1 MRAIV
6 QYRYG
11 DLDLLS
17 YREDV
22 PPPRPARGE
31 VAIAVAA
38 ASVNPADRFRVS
50 GVPRLGR
57 LAFGVFRPKVPTL
70 GVDVAG
76 SIVAV
81 GEGVTRWKVGDEVFG
96 ETLGSFADQVCARAD
111 RVALRPRGISL
122 EEAAALP
129 VAGITAL
136 QAMRD
141 VAKVSRGT
149 RVLINGAAGGVGSFA
164 IQIARSL
171 GAEVTAVCSGRNA
184 GHVRA
189 LGAAHV
195 IDYTR
200 EDFAHAVVSGTPPYD
215 AILDLVGTVPLA
227 RCVASLTPRGVY
239 VSSVGRT
246 GWILRAAFRSIVD
259 RRVKVLV
266 TTTRTEDLEVLAA
279 LVDAGDV
286 RPVIDRRFDLTHV
299 PDALRY
305 SATERT
311 RGKSLVLVA
320 PTSTESSSTSS
331 TSSTSTTSSTS
342 GTSTTSSRAEPPP
355 GAPLGA

>member
-11 DLDLLS
+11 DLDQLS
-17 YREDV
+17 YRDDV
-22 PPPRPARGE
+22 SLPVPRRGE
-31 VAIAVAA
+31 IAIAVAA

-50 GVPRLGR
+50 GIPRLGR
-57 LAFGVFRPKVPTL
+57 LVFGLLRPKVPVL
-70 GVDVAG
+70 GIDVAG
-76 SIVAV
+76 TVVAI
-81 GEGVTRWKVGDEVFG
+81 GEGVTRWKIGDEVFG
-96 ETLGSFADQVCARAD
+96 ETLGSFAERVCAQAD

-141 VAKVSRGT
+141 VAKVGPGS
-149 RVLINGAAGGVGSFA
+149 RVLVNGAAGGVGSFA
-164 IQIARSL
+164 IQIARAL

-184 GHVRA
+184 ALVSS
-189 LGAAHV
+189 LGATHV
-195 IDYTR
+195 LDYTR
-200 EDFAHAVVSGTPPYD
+200 EDVARAIDSGAAPYD

-227 RCVASLTPRGVY
+227 RCVASLSARGVY

-246 GWILRAAFRSIVD
+246 EWILRAALRSLVS
-259 RRVKVLV
+259 RRVRVF
-266 TTTRTEDLEVLAA
+266 TASANTRDLEALAR
-279 LVDAGDV
+279 LVEAGEV
-286 RPVIDRRFDLTHV
+286 RPVIDRRFDLVHV

-311 RGKSLVLVA
+311 RGKSLVMV
-320 PTSTESSSTSS
+320 
-331 TSSTSTTSSTS
+331 
-342 GTSTTSSRAEPPP
+342 G
-355 GAPLGA
+355 GAGG

>member
-11 DLDLLS
+11 DLDQLT
-17 YREDV
+17 YRDDV
-22 PPPRPARGE
+22 SLPVPRRGE
-31 VAIAVAA
+31 IAIAVAA

-50 GVPRLGR
+50 GIPRLGR
-57 LAFGVFRPKVPTL
+57 LAFGLLRPKVPVL
-70 GVDVAG
+70 GIDVAG
-76 SIVAV
+76 TVVAV
-81 GEGVTRWKVGDEVFG
+81 GEGVTRWKIGDEVFG
-96 ETLGSFADQVCARAD
+96 ETLGSFAERVCARED
-111 RVALRPRGISL
+111 RVAARPRNISL

-141 VAKVSRGT
+141 AAKVGPGS
-149 RVLINGAAGGVGSFA
+149 RVLVNGAAGGVGSFA
-164 IQIARSL
+164 IQIARAL

-184 GHVRA
+184 ALVSS
-189 LGAAHV
+189 LGATHV

-200 EDFAHAVVSGTPPYD
+200 EDLAHAIEAGAAPYD

-227 RCVASLTPRGVY
+227 RCIASLSERGVY

-246 GWILRAAFRSIVD
+246 GWILRAALRSLVS
-259 RRVKVLV
+259 RKVKVLV
-266 TTTRTEDLEVLAA
+266 TTTHTADLEELAQ
-279 LVDAGDV
+279 LVEAGAV
-286 RPVIDRRFDLTHV
+286 RPVIDRRFDLVHV

-311 RGKSLVLVA
+311 RGKSLV
-320 PTSTESSSTSS
+320 TI
-331 TSSTSTTSSTS
+331 
-342 GTSTTSSRAEPPP
+342 G
-355 GAPLGA
+355 GAGG

>member
-11 DLDLLS
+11 DLDQLS

-22 PPPRPARGE
+22 DLPSPRRGE
-31 VAIAVAA
+31 VAIAVSA
-38 ASVNPADRFRVS
+38 ASVNPGDRFRVS
-50 GVPRLGR
+50 GIPRLGR
-57 LAFGVFRPKVPTL
+57 LAFGLLRPKVPVL
-70 GVDVAG
+70 GIDVAG
-76 SIVAV
+76 TVVAV
-81 GEGVTRWKVGDEVFG
+81 GEGVTRWKIGDEVFG
-96 ETLGSFADQVCARAD
+96 ETLGSFAERVCARED
-111 RVALRPRGISL
+111 RVAARPRNVSL

-141 VAKVSRGT
+141 VAKVGPGS
-149 RVLINGAAGGVGSFA
+149 RVLVNGAAGGVGSFA
-164 IQIARSL
+164 IQIARAL

-184 GHVRA
+184 ALVSS

-200 EDFAHAVVSGTPPYD
+200 NDVAHAIEAGAAPYD

-227 RCVASLTPRGVY
+227 RCIASLSERGVY

-246 GWILRAAFRSIVD
+246 GWILRAALRSLVS
-259 RRVKVLV
+259 RRVRLLV
-266 TTTRTEDLEVLAA
+266 TTTSTANLEALAQ
-279 LVDAGDV
+279 LVDAGAV
-286 RPVIDRRFDLTHV
+286 RPVIDRRFDLVHV

-311 RGKSLVLVA
+311 RGKSLVTV
-320 PTSTESSSTSS
+320 
-331 TSSTSTTSSTS
+331 
-342 GTSTTSSRAEPPP
+342 G
-355 GAPLGA
+355 GAGG

>member
-11 DLDLLS
+11 NLDRLS

-22 PPPRPARGE
+22 PTPSPKRGE
-31 VAIAVAA
+31 VALAVAA
-38 ASVNPADRFRVS
+38 ASVNPGDRFRVS

-57 LAFGVFRPKVPTL
+57 LAFGLFRPKVPVL
-70 GVDVAG
+70 GIDVAG
-76 SIVAV
+76 TVVEV
-81 GEGVTRWKVGDEVFG
+81 GEGVSRWKIGDEVFG
-96 ETLGSFADQVCARAD
+96 ETMGSFAERVCVRGD
-111 RVALRPRGISL
+111 RIAGRPNAISL
-122 EEAAALP
+122 EEAATLP

-141 VAKVSRGT
+141 VAKVTSGS

-164 IQIARSL
+164 IQIARAY

-184 GHVRA
+184 THVRA
-189 LGAAHV
+189 LGATHV

-200 EDFAHAVVSGTPPYD
+200 EDFASAARSRGARYD
-215 AILDLVGTVPLA
+215 AILDLVGTVPIS
-227 RCVASLTPRGVY
+227 RCLGCLSDHGIYIA
-239 VSSVGRT
+239 SVGRT
-246 GWILRAAFRSIVD
+246 GWLLRAALRSLVS

-266 TTTRTEDLEVLAA
+266 TTPCTEDLEALAN
-279 LVDAGDV
+279 LVDRGAV
-286 RPVIDRRFDLTHV
+286 RPVIDRRFDLVHV

-311 RGKSLVLVA
+311 RGKSLVTIGVDA
-320 PTSTESSSTSS
+320 PHATPQTSTEDHDH
-331 TSSTSTTSSTS
+331 
-342 GTSTTSSRAEPPP
+342 P
-355 GAPLGA
+355 

>member
-11 DLDLLS
+11 DLDQLS

-22 PPPRPARGE
+22 SLPAPRRGE

-50 GVPRLGR
+50 GIPRLGR
-57 LAFGVFRPKVPTL
+57 LAFGLLRPKVPVL
-70 GVDVAG
+70 GIDVAG
-76 SIVAV
+76 TVVAV
-81 GEGVTRWKVGDEVFG
+81 GEGVTRWKIGDEVFG
-96 ETLGSFADQVCARAD
+96 ETLGSFAERVCARED
-111 RVALRPRGISL
+111 RVAARPRSVSL

-141 VAKVSRGT
+141 AAKVAPGSH
-149 RVLINGAAGGVGSFA
+149 VLVNGAAGGVGSFA
-164 IQIARSL
+164 IQIARAL

-184 GHVRA
+184 ALVSS
-189 LGAAHV
+189 LGATHV

-200 EDFAHAVVSGTPPYD
+200 EDLAHAIEAGATPYD

-227 RCVASLTPRGVY
+227 RCIASLSERGVY

-246 GWILRAAFRSIVD
+246 GWILRAALRSLVS
-259 RRVKVLV
+259 RKVKVLV
-266 TTTRTEDLEVLAA
+266 TTTNTANLEALAQ
-279 LVDAGDV
+279 LVDAGAV
-286 RPVIDRRFDLTHV
+286 RPVIDRRFDLVHV

-311 RGKSLVLVA
+311 RGKSLVMV
-320 PTSTESSSTSS
+320 
-331 TSSTSTTSSTS
+331 
-342 GTSTTSSRAEPPP
+342 G
-355 GAPLGA
+355 GAAG

>member
-11 DLDLLS
+11 DLDQLS

-22 PPPRPARGE
+22 SPPAPRRGE

-50 GVPRLGR
+50 GIPRLGR
-57 LAFGVFRPKVPTL
+57 LAFGLLRPKVPVL
-70 GVDVAG
+70 GIDVAG
-76 SIVAV
+76 TIVAI

-96 ETLGSFADQVCARAD
+96 ETLGSFAERACARED
-111 RVALRPRGISL
+111 RVAARPRNISL

-141 VAKVSRGT
+141 VAKVGPGS
-149 RVLINGAAGGVGSFA
+149 RVLVNGAAGGVGSFA
-164 IQIARSL
+164 IQIARTL

-184 GHVRA
+184 PLVSS
-189 LGAAHV
+189 LGATHV

-200 EDFAHAVVSGTPPYD
+200 EDVTRAIGRAAPYD
-215 AILDLVGTVPLA
+215 GILDLVGTVPLA
-227 RCVASLTPRGVY
+227 RCIASLSERGVY
-239 VSSVGRT
+239 VSSVGHT
-246 GWILRAAFRSIVD
+246 GWILRAALRSLVS

-266 TTTRTEDLEVLAA
+266 TTTNTANLEALAQ
-279 LVDAGDV
+279 LVDAGAV
-286 RPVIDRRFDLTHV
+286 RPVIDRRFDLVHV

-311 RGKSLVLVA
+311 RGKSLV
-320 PTSTESSSTSS
+320 TI
-331 TSSTSTTSSTS
+331 
-342 GTSTTSSRAEPPP
+342 G
-355 GAPLGA
+355 GAGG